1 MDWTLEVV
9 VVPVASQDGGV
20 DRAIAFYRD
29 QLGFHLDH
37 HTKTADM
44 NFAQLTP
51 PGSGCSIVIGELPG
65 GPAMAT
71 GSLKGLQ
78 LVVADA
84 YRARDEL
91 LARGVDVGEMQVLD
105 GRDGGTL
112 FGFADP
118 DGNTWMVQ
126 QIKAR
131 ADKPLL
137 GRQA

>member
-1 MDWTLEVV
+1 
-9 VVPVASQDGGV
+9 
-20 DRAIAFYRD
+20 
-29 QLGFHLDH
+29 
-37 HTKTADM
+37 
-44 NFAQLTP
+44 
-51 PGSGCSIVIGELPG
+51 
-65 GPAMAT
+65 
-71 GSLKGLQ
+71 
-78 LVVADA
+78 
-84 YRARDEL
+84 
-91 LARGVDVGEMQVLD
+91 VDVGEMQVLD